1 MEVVDQLRR
10 LTSANPQREDFLKRQ
25 VKLYES
31 PPPFGQTPYGRALLE
46 TAALR
51 IEYAQKLLKEAM
63 EDAAEEPVL
72 KQKYLPA
79 LADYGQTLE
88 PPPPRPTRR

>member
-1 MEVVDQLRR
+1 M
-10 LTSANPQREDFLKRQ
+10 KRQ

-88 PPPPRPTRR
+88 LLQKAVQGGDFDTGAREALWRRQK